1 MKVAVGS
8 DHRGFD
14 AKQQIKSIITQM
26 GHECLDF
33 GTDGTHPVDYP
44 DLAYVVATA
53 VSRQEADRAILIC
66 ATGLGMSIA
75 ANKVRGIR
83 AALCHD
89 ELSAHVSRHENQ
101 ARASPQH
108 GHGSSE
114 LPEGFDES
122 ESSREFGEG
131 RALPSGHDEAVE
143 PFQLVCETHLDRIDA
158 QTSQHCRVFYER
170 PLQGQHSDFQF
181 RFTILGWP
189 GGRFPAAP

>member
-8 DHRGFD
+8 DHRGFE
-14 AKQQIKSIITQM
+14 AKQQTKAIVTQM

-53 VSRQEADRAILIC
+53 VSEKKANRAILIC

-89 ELSAHVSRHENQ
+89 ELSAHISRDHNDTNILCLSGDQIGEVLLRKIVE
-101 ARASPQH
+101 AWLST
-108 GHGSSE
+108 
-114 LPEGFDES
+114 
-122 ESSREFGEG
+122 EF
-131 RALPSGHDEAVE
+131 S
-143 PFQLVCETHLDRIDA
+143 
-158 QTSQHCRVFYER
+158 
-170 PLQGQHSDFQF
+170 
-181 RFTILGWP
+181 
-189 GGRFPAAP
+189 GGRHQRRVNKITVIEEGGDPRDLNNG